1 LLRFNPQAALASLK
15 NCVPSGDELYRY
27 RMGKPA
33 MRQGLKRLIVG
44 LNLLVLGGSIG
55 TIASRSIP
63 FDNTLGKQ
71 PIAMPVMLPDATAPV
86 QTDADSE
93 LETNPAFMEQ
103 PIDRNFIA
111 SAAAKVGPA
120 VVRIDALRSATPVEE
135 NDPSN
140 PFFRKFFGEEMPPPR
155 QRGNPGTGSGFILS
169 AEGQIIT
176 NAHVVEGTRV
186 VKVTLNDGRIFEG
199 KVMGIDSLTD
209 LAVIKIEGTGLP
221 KVKLGNSE
229 NLVPGQWA
237 IAIGS
242 PLGLDN
248 SVTVGIISA
257 TGRSSSQVG
266 ISDKRVR
273 FIQTDAAINPGN
285 SGGPLLNDRGEVIGV
300 NTAIRTDAQGLG
312 FAIPIETVK
321 RIANELFTKGQ
332 VSHPFLGIQM
342 VELTP
347 QVRDK
352 LEERLAGVKIL
363 TETGVVIMAVLP
375 DTPAQKARLQKGD
388 VIQKINGMAIA
399 TATEVQELVE
409 ATQIGGLLEMEVN
422 RQGATTTIALRPGAF
437 PPDRR
442 N

>member
-1 LLRFNPQAALASLK
+1 MLRFNPRAIFASLK
-15 NCVPSGDELYRY
+15 NSVPSGDELYRY

-33 MRQGLKRLIVG
+33 MRQVLKRLIVG
-44 LNLLVLGGSIG
+44 LNLLVLGGSVG
-55 TIASRSIP
+55 TIASRSIL
-63 FDNTLGKQ
+63 FDNTFGKQ
-71 PIAMPVMLPDATAPV
+71 PVAMTVMLPDATTPV
-86 QTDADSE
+86 NTEADSDI
-93 LETNPAFMEQ
+93 ETNPAFMEQ

-120 VVRIDALRSATPVEE
+120 VVRIDAIRSGTVED
-135 NDPSN
+135 NDPSH
-140 PFFRKFFGEEMPPPR
+140 PFFRKFFGDEMPSPR
-155 QRGNPGTGSGFILS
+155 QRGNHGTGSGFILS

-186 VKVTLNDGRIFEG
+186 VKVTLSDGRIFEG
-199 KVMGIDSLTD
+199 KVMGSDSLTD
-209 LAVIKIEGTGLP
+209 LAVVKIEGTGLP
-221 KVKLGNSE
+221 KVKLGNSQ

-285 SGGPLLNDRGEVIGV
+285 SGGPLLDDRGEVIGV
-300 NTAIRTDAQGLG
+300 NTAIRADAQGLG
-312 FAIPIETVK
+312 FAIPIETAK
-321 RIANELFTKGQ
+321 RIANELFTNGQ
-332 VSHPFLGIQM
+332 ASHPFLGIQM

-352 LEERLAGVKIL
+352 LEERLEGVKIL
-363 TETGVVIMAVLP
+363 TETGVVIMVVLP
-375 DTPAQKARLQKGD
+375 DTPAQKAQLQKGD
-388 VIQKINGMAIA
+388 VIQKINGVAIA
-399 TATEVQELVE
+399 TASEVQELVE
-409 ATQIGGLLEMEVN
+409 ATQIGGLLQVEVN
-422 RQGATTTIALRPGAF
+422 RQGQITTIAVRPGAF

>member
-1 LLRFNPQAALASLK
+1 
-15 NCVPSGDELYRY
+15 
-27 RMGKPA
+27 
-33 MRQGLKRLIVG
+33 MRQVLKRLIVG
-44 LNLLVLGGSIG
+44 LNLLVLGGSVG
-55 TIASRSIP
+55 TIASRYILVDGS
-63 FDNTLGKQ
+63 LGKQ
-71 PIAMPVMLPDATAPV
+71 PIAMPVMLQDATTPIN
-86 QTDADSE
+86 TEADSD

-111 SAAAKVGPA
+111 SAAAKVAPA
-120 VVRIDALRSATPVEE
+120 VVRIDALRSARTVED

-155 QRGNPGTGSGFILS
+155 QRGNHGTGSGFILS

-176 NAHVVEGTRV
+176 NAHVVEGTRL

-209 LAVIKIEGTGLP
+209 LAVVKIEGTGLP

-285 SGGPLLNDRGEVIGV
+285 SGGPLLDDRGEVIGV
-300 NTAIRTDAQGLG
+300 NTAIRADAQGLG
-312 FAIPIETVK
+312 FAIPIETAK
-321 RIANELFTKGQ
+321 RIANELFTNGQ

-352 LEERLAGVKIL
+352 LEERLEGVKIL

-388 VIQKINGMAIA
+388 VIQKINGVAIA
-399 TATEVQELVE
+399 TATQVQELVE
-409 ATQIGGLLEMEVN
+409 ATQVGGLLELEVN
-422 RQGATTTIALRPGAF
+422 RQGATATIALRPGAF
-437 PPDRR
+437 PLDRR

>member
-1 LLRFNPQAALASLK
+1 
-15 NCVPSGDELYRY
+15 
-27 RMGKPA
+27 
-33 MRQGLKRLIVG
+33 MRQVLKRLIVG
-44 LNLLVLGGSIG
+44 LNLLVLGGSVG
-55 TIASRSIP
+55 TIASRSIQ
-63 FDNTLGKQ
+63 FENTLGKQ
-71 PIAMPVMLPDATAPV
+71 PIAMPVMLPEATPPV
-86 QTDADSE
+86 NTDADSE
-93 LETNPAFMEQ
+93 IDTNPAFMEQ

-120 VVRIDALRSATPVEE
+120 VVRIDAMRSGRTVEE

-140 PFFRKFFGEEMPPPR
+140 PFFRKFFGDEMPPPR
-155 QRGNPGTGSGFILS
+155 QRGNHGTGSGFILS

-176 NAHVVEGTRV
+176 NAHVVEGTEV

-209 LAVIKIEGTGLP
+209 LAVVKIEGTGLP

-285 SGGPLLNDRGEVIGV
+285 SGGPLLDDRGEVIGV
-300 NTAIRTDAQGLG
+300 NTAIRADAQGLG
-312 FAIPIETVK
+312 FAIPIETAK
-321 RIANELFTKGQ
+321 RIANELFTNGQ

-352 LEERLAGVKIL
+352 LEERLEGVKIL

-375 DTPAQKARLQKGD
+375 DTPAQKAQLQKGD
-388 VIQKINGMAIA
+388 VIQKINGVAIA

-409 ATQIGGLLEMEVN
+409 ATQIGGLLELEVN
-422 RQGATTTIALRPGAF
+422 RQGAIATIAVRPGVF
-437 PPDRR
+437 PLDRR

>member
-1 LLRFNPQAALASLK
+1 
-15 NCVPSGDELYRY
+15 
-27 RMGKPA
+27 
-33 MRQGLKRLIVG
+33 MRQVLKRLIVG
-44 LNLLVLGGSIG
+44 LNLLVLGGSVG
-55 TIASRSIP
+55 TIASRSIL
-63 FDNTLGKQ
+63 FDNYLGKQ
-71 PIAMPVMLPDATAPV
+71 PLAMPVMLQDTNTPV
-86 QTDADSE
+86 NTEADSD

-120 VVRIDALRSATPVEE
+120 VVRIDAIRSGRTVED

-155 QRGNPGTGSGFILS
+155 QRGNHGTGSGFILS

-186 VKVTLNDGRIFEG
+186 VKVTLSDGRIFEG
-199 KVMGIDSLTD
+199 KVMGSDSLTD
-209 LAVIKIEGTGLP
+209 LAVVKIEGTGLP
-221 KVKLGNSE
+221 KVKLGNSQ

-285 SGGPLLNDRGEVIGV
+285 SGGPLLDDRGEVIGV
-300 NTAIRTDAQGLG
+300 NTAIRADAQGLG
-312 FAIPIETVK
+312 FAIPIETAK
-321 RIANELFTKGQ
+321 RIAHELLTNGQ

-352 LEERLAGVKIL
+352 LEERLEGVKIL

-375 DTPAQKARLQKGD
+375 DTPAQKARLQRGD
-388 VIQKINGMAIA
+388 VIQKINGVAIA
-399 TATEVQELVE
+399 TASEVQELVE

-422 RQGATTTIALRPGAF
+422 RQGATATIAVRPGAF

>member
-1 LLRFNPQAALASLK
+1 
-15 NCVPSGDELYRY
+15 
-27 RMGKPA
+27 
-33 MRQGLKRLIVG
+33 MRQVLKRLIVG
-44 LNLLVLGGSIG
+44 LNLLVLGGSVG
-55 TIASRSIP
+55 TIASRYILLDGS
-63 FDNTLGKQ
+63 LGKQ
-71 PIAMPVMLPDATAPV
+71 PIAMPVMLPEATAPV
-86 QTDADSE
+86 NTDPDSNV
-93 LETNPAFMEQ
+93 ETNPAFREQ

-120 VVRIDALRSATPVEE
+120 VVRIDALRSEIAAGEKDE
-135 NDPSN
+135 AN
-140 PFFRKFFGEEMPPPR
+140 PLLRKFFGEEMPPAR
-155 QRGNPGTGSGFILS
+155 QRGNQGTGSGFILS

-209 LAVIKIEGTGLP
+209 LAVVKIEGTGLP
-221 KVKLGNSE
+221 KVRLGNSQ

-285 SGGPLLNDRGEVIGV
+285 SGGPLLDDRGEVIGV
-300 NTAIRTDAQGLG
+300 NTAIRADAQGLG
-312 FAIPIETVK
+312 FAIPIETAK

-347 QVRDK
+347 QVREK
-352 LEERLAGVKIL
+352 LEERLEEVKIL
-363 TETGVVIMAVLP
+363 AETGVVIMEVLP
-375 DTPAQKARLQKGD
+375 DTPAQKAQLQKGD
-388 VIQKINGMAIA
+388 VIQKINGVAIA
-399 TATEVQELVE
+399 TASEVQELVE
-409 ATQIGGLLEMEVN
+409 ATQVGGLLEVEVN
-422 RQGATTTIALRPGAF
+422 RQGATATIAVRPGAF
-437 PPDRR
+437 PLDRR

>member
-1 LLRFNPQAALASLK
+1 
-15 NCVPSGDELYRY
+15 
-27 RMGKPA
+27 
-33 MRQGLKRLIVG
+33 
-44 LNLLVLGGSIG
+44 
-55 TIASRSIP
+55 
-63 FDNTLGKQ
+63 
-71 PIAMPVMLPDATAPV
+71 
-86 QTDADSE
+86 
-93 LETNPAFMEQ
+93 
-103 PIDRNFIA
+103 
-111 SAAAKVGPA
+111 
-120 VVRIDALRSATPVEE
+120 
-135 NDPSN
+135 
-140 PFFRKFFGEEMPPPR
+140 MPPPR
-155 QRGNPGTGSGFILS
+155 QRGNHGTGSGFILS

-186 VKVTLNDGRIFEG
+186 VKVTLSDGRIFEG

-209 LAVIKIEGTGLP
+209 LAVVKIEGTGLP
-221 KVKLGNSE
+221 SVKLGNSE

-285 SGGPLLNDRGEVIGV
+285 SGGPLLDDRGEVIGV
-300 NTAIRTDAQGLG
+300 NTAIRADAQGLG
-312 FAIPIETVK
+312 FAIPIETAK
-321 RIANELFTKGQ
+321 RIANELFTNGQ

-352 LEERLAGVKIL
+352 LEERLEGVKIL

-375 DTPAQKARLQKGD
+375 DTPAQKAQLQKGD
-388 VIQKINGMAIA
+388 VIQKINGVAIA

-422 RQGATTTIALRPGAF
+422 RQGAIATIAVRPGVF
-437 PPDRR
+437 PLDRR

>member
-1 LLRFNPQAALASLK
+1 
-15 NCVPSGDELYRY
+15 
-27 RMGKPA
+27 
-33 MRQGLKRLIVG
+33 MRQVLKRLIVG
-44 LNLLVLGGSIG
+44 LNLLVLGGSVG
-55 TIASRSIP
+55 TIASRSIL
-63 FDNTLGKQ
+63 FDNTFGKQ
-71 PIAMPVMLPDATAPV
+71 PLAMPVMLPEATTPV
-86 QTDADSE
+86 NTDADSDI
-93 LETNPAFMEQ
+93 ETNPAFMEQ

-120 VVRIDALRSATPVEE
+120 VVRIDALRSLRTVEE
-135 NDPSN
+135 NDEGN
-140 PFFRKFFGEEMPPPR
+140 PFFGKLFGEEMPPPR
-155 QRGNPGTGSGFILS
+155 QRGNQGTGSGFILS

-176 NAHVVEGTRV
+176 NAHVVEGARV

-209 LAVIKIEGTGLP
+209 LAVVKIEGTGLP
-221 KVKLGNSE
+221 KVKLGNSQ

-285 SGGPLLNDRGEVIGV
+285 SGGPLLDDRGEVIGV
-300 NTAIRTDAQGLG
+300 NTAIRADAQGLG
-312 FAIPIETVK
+312 FAIPIETAK
-321 RIANELFTKGQ
+321 RIANELFINGQ
-332 VSHPFLGIQM
+332 ASHPFLGIQM

-347 QVRDK
+347 QVREK
-352 LEERLAGVKIL
+352 LEERLEGVKIL

-375 DTPAQKARLQKGD
+375 DTPAQKAQLQKGD
-388 VIQKINGMAIA
+388 VIQKINGVAIA
-399 TATEVQELVE
+399 TASEVQELVE
-409 ATQIGGLLEMEVN
+409 ATQIGGLLELEVN
-422 RQGATTTIALRPGAF
+422 RQGTTATIAVRPGAF
-437 PPDRR
+437 PLDRR

>member
-1 LLRFNPQAALASLK
+1 
-15 NCVPSGDELYRY
+15 
-27 RMGKPA
+27 
-33 MRQGLKRLIVG
+33 MRQVLKRLIVG
-44 LNLLVLGGSIG
+44 LNLLVLGGSVG
-55 TIASRSIP
+55 TIASRSIL
-63 FDNTLGKQ
+63 FDNTLGQQ
-71 PIAMPVMLPDATAPV
+71 PVAMTVMLPEATPPV
-86 QTDADSE
+86 NTDADSE
-93 LETNPAFMEQ
+93 IDTNPAFMEQ

-120 VVRIDALRSATPVEE
+120 VVRIDAMRSGRTVEE

-140 PFFRKFFGEEMPPPR
+140 PFFRKFFEEEMPPPR
-155 QRGNPGTGSGFILS
+155 QRGNHGTGSGFILS

-186 VKVTLNDGRIFEG
+186 VKVTLSDGRIFEG

-209 LAVIKIEGTGLP
+209 LAVVKIEGTGLP
-221 KVKLGNSE
+221 SVKLGNSE

-285 SGGPLLNDRGEVIGV
+285 SGGPLLDDRGEVIGV
-300 NTAIRTDAQGLG
+300 NTAIRADAQGLG
-312 FAIPIETVK
+312 FAIPIETAK
-321 RIANELFTKGQ
+321 RIANELFTNGQ

-352 LEERLAGVKIL
+352 LEERLEGVKIL

-375 DTPAQKARLQKGD
+375 DTPAQKAQLQKGD
-388 VIQKINGMAIA
+388 VIQKINGVAIA

-409 ATQIGGLLEMEVN
+409 ATQIGGLLELEVN
-422 RQGATTTIALRPGAF
+422 RQGAIATIAVRPGVF
-437 PPDRR
+437 PLDRR

>member
-1 LLRFNPQAALASLK
+1 
-15 NCVPSGDELYRY
+15 
-27 RMGKPA
+27 
-33 MRQGLKRLIVG
+33 MRQVLKRLIVG
-44 LNLLVLGGSIG
+44 LNLLVLGGSVG
-55 TIASRSIP
+55 TIASRYILVDGS
-63 FDNTLGKQ
+63 LGKQ
-71 PIAMPVMLPDATAPV
+71 PIAMPVMLQDATAPV
-86 QTDADSE
+86 NTDADSE
-93 LETNPAFMEQ
+93 IETNPAFMEQ

-120 VVRIDALRSATPVEE
+120 VVRIDAIRSGGTTVEDN
-135 NDPSN
+135 NDPTN

-155 QRGNPGTGSGFILS
+155 QRGNHGTGSGFILS

-209 LAVIKIEGTGLP
+209 LAVVKIEGTGLP
-221 KVKLGNSE
+221 KVKLGNSQ

-285 SGGPLLNDRGEVIGV
+285 SGGPLLDDRGEVIGV
-300 NTAIRTDAQGLG
+300 NTAIRADAQGLG
-312 FAIPIETVK
+312 FAIPIETAK
-321 RIANELFTKGQ
+321 RIANELFTNGQ

-352 LEERLAGVKIL
+352 LEERLEGVKIL

-375 DTPAQKARLQKGD
+375 DTPAQKAQLQKGD
-388 VIQKINGMAIA
+388 VIQKINGVAIA
-399 TATEVQELVE
+399 TASEVQELVE
-409 ATQIGGLLEMEVN
+409 ATQIGELLQLEVN
-422 RQGATTTIALRPGAF
+422 RQGTTATIAVRPGVF
-437 PPDRR
+437 PLDRR

>member
-1 LLRFNPQAALASLK
+1 
-15 NCVPSGDELYRY
+15 
-27 RMGKPA
+27 
-33 MRQGLKRLIVG
+33 MRQILKRLIVG
-44 LNLLVLGGSIG
+44 LNLLVLGGSVG
-55 TIASRSIP
+55 TIASRYLIV
-63 FDNTLGKQ
+63 DGTLGTE
-71 PIAMPVMLPDATAPV
+71 PVAMPVMLPDATTPV
-86 QTDADSE
+86 TIAADSDI
-93 LETNPAFMEQ
+93 ETNPAFMEQ

-120 VVRIDALRSATPVEE
+120 VVRIDALRGERTVEE
-135 NDPSN
+135 NDEGN
-140 PFFRKFFGEEMPPPR
+140 PLFRKFFGEEMPPPK
-155 QRGNPGTGSGFILS
+155 QRGNHGTGSGFILS

-209 LAVIKIEGTGLP
+209 LAVVKIEGTRLP

-266 ISDKRVR
+266 IPDKRVR

-285 SGGPLLNDRGEVIGV
+285 SGGPLLDDRGEVIGV
-300 NTAIRTDAQGLG
+300 NTAILADAQGLG
-312 FAIPIETVK
+312 FAIPIETAK
-321 RIANELFTKGQ
+321 RIANELFTNGQ

-352 LEERLAGVKIL
+352 LEERLEGVKIL

-375 DTPAQKARLQKGD
+375 DTPAQKAQLQKGD
-388 VIQKINGMAIA
+388 VIQKINGVAIA
-399 TATEVQELVE
+399 TASEVQELVE
-409 ATQIGGLLEMEVN
+409 ATQVGGLLEMEVN
-422 RQGATTTIALRPGAF
+422 RQGSTATIAVRPGAF

>member
-1 LLRFNPQAALASLK
+1 
-15 NCVPSGDELYRY
+15 
-27 RMGKPA
+27 
-33 MRQGLKRLIVG
+33 MRQVLKRLIVG
-44 LNLLVLGGSIG
+44 LNLLVLGGSVG
-55 TIASRSIP
+55 TIASRSIL
-63 FDNTLGKQ
+63 FDNNFGKQ
-71 PIAMPVMLPDATAPV
+71 PVAMPVMLPDTTTPV
-86 QTDADSE
+86 NTEADSD
-93 LETNPAFMEQ
+93 LETNPAFREQ

-120 VVRIDALRSATPVEE
+120 VVRIDAIRSGKTVEE
-135 NDPSN
+135 NDPNN

-155 QRGNPGTGSGFILS
+155 QRGNHGTGSGFILS
-169 AEGQIIT
+169 DEGQIIT

-209 LAVIKIEGTGLP
+209 LAVVKIEGTGLP
-221 KVKLGNSE
+221 KVKLGNSQ

-285 SGGPLLNDRGEVIGV
+285 SGGPLLDDRGEVIGV
-300 NTAIRTDAQGLG
+300 NTAIRADAQGLG
-312 FAIPIETVK
+312 FAIPIETAK
-321 RIANELFTKGQ
+321 RIANELFTNGQ

-352 LEERLAGVKIL
+352 LEERLEGVKIL
-363 TETGVVIMAVLP
+363 AETGVVIMAVLP
-375 DTPAQKARLQKGD
+375 DTPAQKAQLQKGD
-388 VIQKINGMAIA
+388 VIQKINGVAIA
-399 TATEVQELVE
+399 TASEVQELVE
-409 ATQIGGLLEMEVN
+409 ATQVGGLLQVEVN
-422 RQGATTTIALRPGAF
+422 REGATATIAVRPGAF
-437 PPDRR
+437 PLDRQ